1 MKNKEILAA
10 NAHQSLYTKKE
21 IVMTEQR
28 LYGSPAD
35 SQEHL

>member
-10 NAHQSLYTKKE
+10 NAQSLYTKKE

-28 LYGSPAD
+28 LYDSPAY